1 MICSHAATFMLL
13 ILLKVL
19 VKVSHQPVDDSLG
32 LVPKDYFYATYL
44 AGIRSISESSS
55 LVDESL
61 GLML

>member
-1 MICSHAATFMLL
+1 MICSHRATLMLL

-19 VKVSHQPVDDSLG
+19 VKVSYRPVDDSLG
-32 LVPKDYFYATYL
+32 LVLKDYFYATYL
-44 AGIRSISESSS
+44 AGSISESYS

>member
-1 MICSHAATFMLL
+1 MICSHVHRATFMLL

-19 VKVSHQPVDDSLG
+19 VKVTHWLMIIG
-32 LVPKDYFYATYL
+32 LVLKDDFYTTYL
-44 AGIRSISESSS
+44 ARGISESYS